1 MNTDRLAR
9 TTFVLDRVTHDQ
21 LDYISRRM
29 KVSRSEL
36 VRDVLAE
43 PVALMAKWVQSVPEQ
58 PTATDA
64 ERVGEELQLDMVEFI
79 ERKASE
85 LRQLRNPDKGDQ
97 S

>member
-1 MNTDRLAR
+1 MNSQKLAR

-36 VRDVLAE
+36 VRDTLAE
-43 PVALMAKWVQSVPEQ
+43 PIALMAKWVQSVPDS
-58 PTATDA
+58 PTP
-64 ERVGEELQLDMVEFI
+64 EELASIGESMQLDLVDLI
-79 ERKASE
+79 HRKSAEVSQGRE
-85 LRQLRNPDKGDQ
+85 